1 MILDFT
7 GGTILLAVLIFNV
20 VAIIGV
26 LEVSRAARLMLTAS
40 ISVWVGLQFAL
51 AAAGVFAGELAR
63 QFPLVGIMVVLPL
76 AATALAAAASPALR
90 TALLALP
97 LPLMIGLNISR
108 VFGAYFL
115 FLAASGRLGG
125 PFPQSAGWGDV
136 ATGVL
141 ALPLAYLVA
150 RGAAMAAAR
159 WWNVFGAADLIVAVG
174 LGTMSFNG
182 FVLQMIEAGP
192 GSDAVLQ
199 LPWSLI
205 PTVLVPFYLIL
216 HGIMFVRLRASSLPA
231 YARP

>member
-7 GGTILLAVLIFNV
+7 GGTILLAVLIFNI
-20 VAIIGV
+20 VATIGV

-76 AATALAAAASPALR
+76 AATGIAAAASPALR
-90 TALLALP
+90 MALLALP

-136 ATGVL
+136 ATGVF

-150 RGAAMAAAR
+150 RGAMTAAR

-216 HGIMFVRLRASSLPA
+216 HGIMFVRLRASSLPG